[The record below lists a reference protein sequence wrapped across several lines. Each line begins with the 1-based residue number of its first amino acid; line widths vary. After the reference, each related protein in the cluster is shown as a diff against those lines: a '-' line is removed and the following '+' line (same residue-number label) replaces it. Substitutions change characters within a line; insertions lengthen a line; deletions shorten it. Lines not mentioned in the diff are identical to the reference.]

1 MAEKPDDSR
10 AAKQEIR
17 KRAHA
22 NRRRQENKDL
32 LSREIHRRLAA
43 LPEFKAAGTVMFY
56 VDVRHEVRTQS
67 LLPSVWQQ
75 GKRIVVPY
83 CVGDRLELFLLH
95 DVDELAV
102 DTFGILEPQHELRGR
117 LDRKLE
123 VSAIDLIV
131 VPGVAFDRRG
141 GRVGHGRAYYDKLLN
156 RVRPDTTLAALA
168 FECQLFPAV
177 PVESHDVA
185 MDVVITEEAVYRC
198 ARPANDTSSGS

>member
-10 AAKQEIR
+10 AAKREIR

-32 LSREIHRRLAA
+32 LSREIHGRLAA
-43 LPEFKAAGTVMFY
+43 LPEFVAARAVMFY
-56 VDVRHEVRTQS
+56 IDMRHEVRTQP

-83 CVGDRLELFLLH
+83 CVGDRLKLFILQSM
-95 DVDELAV
+95 DELAV
-102 DTFGILEPQHELRGR
+102 DTFGILEPKPELRDR
-117 LDRKLE
+117 LDRKPD
-123 VSAIDLIV
+123 VSTIDLIV

-141 GRVGHGRAYYDKLLN
+141 GRVGHGRGYYDKLLD

-177 PVESHDVA
+177 PVEPHDVA

-198 ARPANDTSSGS
+198 ARPSNDTSSGS